1 MKIVKNKQY
10 YVMKYN
16 GDTWYNKNKIRIV
29 SDKGDKDFLE
39 TQQYIYVA
47 IISSPY
53 PAAYLE
59 DMFRNAI

>member
-1 MKIVKNKQY
+1 MEVVKNANY

-29 SDKGDKDFLE
+29 SDKRDKDLLE
-39 TQQYIYVA
+39 TQQYICIAV
-47 IISSPY
+47 ISSPY